1 MRKIVDA
8 GAFISIRAD
17 LTFGFPVSKISE
29 RISEVMQRLA
39 REVNG
44 FDISVIRIQVRIQE
58 L

>member
-8 GAFISIRAD
+8 GALISIRAD
-17 LTFGFPVSKISE
+17 LTFGSPESKISE

-44 FDISVIRIQVRIQE
+44 FDISVIRIPVRIQE